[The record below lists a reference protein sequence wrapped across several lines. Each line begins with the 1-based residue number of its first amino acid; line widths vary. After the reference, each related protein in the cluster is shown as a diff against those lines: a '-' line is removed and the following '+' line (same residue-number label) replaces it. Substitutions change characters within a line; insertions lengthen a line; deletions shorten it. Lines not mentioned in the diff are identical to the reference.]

1 MNKAFIRE
9 PDQVDSR
16 CPRCDAMGH
25 PVGPLTLA
33 ARLAAD
39 VRRVLAERAYFC
51 PDCQCDV
58 VYYDDFG
65 GVVKRASVPGLIPIK
80 DADAPLCACFGLTR
94 DDIERDVEEGV
105 VTRTRAAVLRAQS
118 DEARCTTLAPNG
130 RTCIPEVQGYYL
142 KCKQRG

>member
-16 CPRCDAMGH
+16 CPRCESQGH

-33 ARLAAD
+33 ARLVAD

-51 PDCQCDV
+51 PDSRCAV

-65 GVVKRASVPGLIPIK
+65 GVVTRVSVPGLIPIK
-80 DADAPLCACFGLTR
+80 DVDAPLCSCFGLTR

-105 VTRTRAAVLRAQS
+105 VARTRAAVLRAQS

-130 RTCIPEVQGYYL
+130 RTCVPEVQGCYL

>member
-94 DDIERDVEEGV
+94 DDIERDVDEGIV
-105 VTRTRAAVLRAQS
+105 ARTRAAVLRAQS

>member
-16 CPRCDAMGH
+16 CPRCDSLGH
-25 PVGPLTLA
+25 PVGPQTLD
-33 ARLAAD
+33 ARLAVD
-39 VRRVLAERAYFC
+39 VRRVLSERAYFC
-51 PDCQCDV
+51 PDGQCDV

-65 GVVKRASVPGLIPIK
+65 GMVKRASVPGPIPIK

-94 DDIERDVEEGV
+94 EEIERDVEEGV
-105 VTRTRAAVLRAQS
+105 VTRTRTAVLRAQS

-130 RTCIPEVQGYYL
+130 RTCVPEVQGHYL